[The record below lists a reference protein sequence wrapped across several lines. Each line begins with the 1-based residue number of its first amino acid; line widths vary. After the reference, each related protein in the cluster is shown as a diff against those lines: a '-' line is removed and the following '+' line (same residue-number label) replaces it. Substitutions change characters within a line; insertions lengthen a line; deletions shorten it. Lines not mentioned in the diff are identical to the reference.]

1 MWSVQIFNS
10 QTANLKNHMK
20 VHSGGK
26 SNKCDHCKSQHLK
39 TVNLNTP
46 MKVHTG
52 GKSNKCDQC
61 NFANAQAAIL
71 RIHIREHSGEK
82 PNICDQCNYSSTQAN
97 TIYMLS
103 WQILDTDKACID
115 ETEMLWR
122 EKWNWCWTRADIAC
136 QCGKWTN
143 TRINGVGKIY
153 VHTGHCWYRYFE
165 MNESQNCLLLVG
177 SYQWWLN
184 SIQMALA
191 FGSCL

>member
-1 MWSVQIFNS
+1 MWPVQVSTSQNS
-10 QTANLKNHMK
+10 ESE
-20 VHSGGK
+20 HSYEGTYWRKIQQVWPVQVG
-26 SNKCDHCKSQHLK
+26 
-39 TVNLNTP
+39 
-46 MKVHTG
+46 
-52 GKSNKCDQC
+52 
-61 NFANAQAAIL
+61 NAQAAML

-122 EKWNWCWTRADIAC
+122 ETRNWYWTRADIAC

-153 VHTGHCWYRYFE
+153 AHNGHCWHRYFE
-165 MNESQNCLLLVG
+165 MNKSQNCLLLVG

-184 SIQMALA
+184 SIQMSLA
-191 FGSCL
+191 VGSCL